1 MATRRKAGKAG
12 TAPRVESVEKTLLT
26 EQETRELLG
35 GTIGLRRHEIKSWP
49 EHFAASA
56 AGLKPFEVRRNDRDY
71 RVGDRITL
79 HEWIPLGGGNTDGIY
94 TGRTLEQD
102 VIFITRNAIGLQEGY
117 VSMGLAQVTPAT

>member
-1 MATRRKAGKAG
+1 MDISTSRETSMKKNGSKAASALIRDLAASSASQAKSITTRR
-12 TAPRVESVEKTLLT
+12 
-26 EQETRELLG
+26 
-35 GTIGLRRHEIKSWP
+35 HDIKSWP

-56 AGLKPFEVRRNDRDY
+56 AGLKPFEVRKNDRDY

-79 HEWIPLGGGNTDGIY
+79 HEWIPLGAGDGRY

-117 VSMGLAQVTPAT
+117 VSMGIAQVAPAT